1 MAMQTSN
8 SATNL
13 MMTDTLPPL
22 GDTGG
27 AHSGKVKKLGRSI
40 MDSFYATHKSA
51 PSIGFG
57 TSTRKPLLESTDE
70 APGPGA
76 YSIKTTVLGNYPEAK
91 IRTAPQFS
99 LRSREKFGSP
109 MTKAEDTS
117 TIMEPGP
124 GHYKPR
130 IVNPQESIAP
140 KYTIPKSRWIQDKAK
155 LQPGPGAYNL
165 PDACGKQPLSTK
177 PNFMP
182 GKFGKGKRP
191 DLIMVSTADVGPGEY
206 GCGIGACDTQV
217 DSRKRT
223 FGNMKFSQ
231 SGRDQAP
238 VGTKSASWAGS
249 IPGPGQYKLQKGLG
263 GKGSGYVYRC
273 SPQPRLSGREK
284 FGSPFG
290 W

>member
-1 MAMQTSN
+1 MSG
-8 SATNL
+8 
-13 MMTDTLPPL
+13 TLPPVS
-22 GDTGG
+22 GPGG
-27 AHSGKVKKLGRSI
+27 HSGKVKKMGRSL
-40 MDSFYATHKSA
+40 MDSFEATHKSA

-57 TSTRKPLLESTDE
+57 TDTRKPLVEGDGE

-76 YSIKTTVLGNYPEAK
+76 YSIKTTVIGNYPESK

-130 IVNPQESIAP
+130 IVNPIEMIAP

-165 PDACGKQPLSTK
+165 PDACGKQALSTK
-177 PNFMP
+177 PNFLP
-182 GKFGKGKRP
+182 AKFGKGKRP
-191 DLIMVSTADVGPGEY
+191 DLILVSTADVGPGEY
-206 GCGIGACDTQV
+206 GCGIGACDNQV

-223 FGNMKFSQ
+223 FGNMKFSC

-238 VGTKSASWAGS
+238 IGS
-249 IPGPGQYKLQKGLG
+249 RMVTDNIPGPGHYKLPQGLG

-273 SPQPRLSGREK
+273 SPQPRMSGREK